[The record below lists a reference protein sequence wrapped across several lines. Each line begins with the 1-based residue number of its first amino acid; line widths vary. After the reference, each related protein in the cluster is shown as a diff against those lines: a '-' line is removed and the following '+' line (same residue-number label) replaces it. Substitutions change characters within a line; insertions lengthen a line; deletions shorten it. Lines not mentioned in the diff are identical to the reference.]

1 MPDLTDLIWIEDV
14 VKQYNR
20 SRVWL
25 NEQTRAG
32 LLSVARIPGDKRVYL
47 LRSELE
53 RFLTPQISKGPGA
66 DGADAGADPD
76 RGAGKR
82 VG

>member
-1 MPDLTDLIWIEDV
+1 MPDISDLIWIEEAA
-14 VKQYNR
+14 KQYNR
-20 SRVWL
+20 SRAWL
-25 NEQTRAG
+25 EQQTRAG

-47 LRSELE
+47 LRSDLE

-66 DGADAGADPD
+66 DGANASEGADN
-76 RGAGKR
+76 GAGKR